1 MPLVQPPNQSAT
13 EIAASKTL
21 TWPMVCALIQKGR
34 SQFLHAPQIEAEAFS
49 RIQKYPAQIMSSL
62 HCAAVTVPRKLAYVL
77 HEKAAYISPATEA
90 FYLRDSIALSTLE
103 DQCIENLHF
112 PPTDLVTLPVK
123 FTKVSYAQLRGQR
136 FSAPPVWARVGPAK
150 SAGKSLAKA
159 DMGMKLT
166 CGFEMLL
173 GDPQNQDRKD
183 VREIKL
189 LLEDIDA
196 GEDHLPTDDVISSWV
211 MHEDDDSWLDINFQ
225 DFERELEGKVAASGP
240 TASKG
245 FGDTATQQKLQQI
258 VSRFE
263 EFLNDE
269 TAGEEGAEFQDDMDN
284 DDDIDDEDLSSGE
297 SEGDDSQISF
307 DEARFTALMK
317 EMIGIPT
324 EIASGASNIPGV
336 APRLSKTKATNPEV
350 SSDAD
355 GDEINRLTQ
364 AMEAELKAAGALCLD
379 PLPRVNNP
387 DGTLSKLKDTSE
399 RPSNAEASNDSNSDE
414 ELNVDYNL
422 AKNLLESFKGQAGMA
437 GPGGNLLG
445 LMGMHLPR
453 DEDDDEALS

>member
-1 MPLVQPPNQSAT
+1 MAR
-13 EIAASKTL
+13 
-21 TWPMVCALIQKGR
+21 ALIQKGP
-34 SQFLHAPQIEAEAFS
+34 SQLLHAPQIEAEAFS

-90 FYLRDSIALSTLE
+90 FYLRDPISLRILE
-103 DQCIENLHF
+103 DQRIENLHF

-123 FTKVSYAQLRGQR
+123 FTKVGYAQLRGQR
-136 FSAPPVWARVGPAK
+136 FSVPPIWARVAPMT
-150 SAGKSLAKA
+150 SAEKSLAKA
-159 DMGMKLT
+159 DVGMKVT

-173 GDPQNQDRKD
+173 SDPQNQDRKD

-189 LLEDIDA
+189 LLQDIDA

-225 DFERELEGKVAASGP
+225 DFERELEGKAATSGP

-245 FGDTATQQKLQQI
+245 FGDKATQQRLRQI

-263 EFLNDE
+263 EFLHDE

-284 DDDIDDEDLSSGE
+284 DDDIDDEDLSNGE
-297 SEGDDSQISF
+297 SEGEDSQISF
-307 DEARFTALMK
+307 DEARFTALMN

-336 APRLSKTKATNPEV
+336 APRQPKTKSTNLEV

-355 GDEINRLTQ
+355 EDEINRLSQ
-364 AMEAELKAAGALCLD
+364 AMEAELRAAGALRLD
-379 PLPRVNNP
+379 PPPQVSHP
-387 DGTLSKLKDTSE
+387 DGTLSKLKDISV
-399 RPSNAEASNDSNSDE
+399 RPSHAEASNDDSDSDE
-414 ELNVDYNL
+414 EVNVDYNL
-422 AKNLLESFKGQAGMA
+422 AKNLLASFKGQVGMA

-445 LMGMHLPR
+445 LMGLHLPR
-453 DEDDDEALS
+453 DEDDDEALSY